1 MHILKTHAKLTS
13 IEMWKN
19 INKIMLHFL
28 VVNSEKSDNRLI
40 ITVLR
45 EKQYF
50 PIIY

>member
-1 MHILKTHAKLTS
+1 
-13 IEMWKN
+13 
-19 INKIMLHFL
+19 MLHFL